1 MRVATNPTRIAGSA
15 ETKET
20 RPDAKEAL
28 SKSAAEH
35 AGVRPT
41 AQLPLKRYNDNWQ
54 GMIDNRRTVT

>member
-41 AQLPLKRYNDNWQ
+41 AQYAEEINPVSLAR
-54 GMIDNRRTVT
+54 NR